1 MKLPTAFVL
10 SAFAATT
17 LSLTTSARA
26 EEDSSFGLTVEERE
40 ASREANEAITAA
52 AAAVKAE
59 CGNAS
64 FTATLDWRNVEKL
77 LAPKVLEKLGR
88 TRVNAISVLGSTGLE
103 AVTALKEIC
112 ADERYGAY
120 KRAIAKYTSL
130 TLTPTYTK
138 GVSSYAAKKMSHKDK
153 ALAVTF
159 EAFVSTGGAELEM
172 WRKSL

>member
-10 SAFAATT
+10 SVCTATT
-17 LSLTTSARA
+17 LSLATSAHA
-26 EEDSSFGLTVEERE
+26 EDTSFGQTVEEQE
-40 ASREANEAITAA
+40 ASRVANEGVASA
-52 AAAVKAE
+52 AAAVKEE

-64 FTATLDWRNVEKL
+64 FNATIDWRNVEKL

-88 TRVNAISVLGSTGLE
+88 TRANAISVLGSTGLE

-112 ADERYGAY
+112 ANENYAAY
-120 KRAIAKYTSL
+120 KKAIAKYTSL
-130 TLTPTYTK
+130 TLTPSYTK
-138 GVSSYAAKKMSHKDK
+138 VISSAAAKKMSHKAK

-159 EAFVSTGGAELEM
+159 DIFVSSGGEELEQ